1 MVSTSEVL
9 AANPEAFVRL
19 HKALIKAFDTFE
31 HEQDESIKMMQ
42 NYLELDTEVLRAD
55 AYSRYSPN
63 PEINVDAVQTFW
75 DAMNEIKYI
84 DSDLDIMDYVDET
97 YYNTARCKCWKKI
110 LTTLSIK
117 NSLKADMDQMQNN
130 Q

>member
-97 YYNTARCKCWKKI
+97 YYNTA
-110 LTTLSIK
+110 
-117 NSLKADMDQMQNN
+117 MEQMLVENPDNTVFQELAKGGDGSNAE
-130 Q
+130 

>member
-84 DSDLDIMDYVDET
+84 DSDLDIMDYVDES
-97 YYNTARCKCWKKI
+97 YYNTA
-110 LTTLSIK
+110 
-117 NSLKADMDQMQNN
+117 MEQMLEENPVNTFYQELAKGGYGSNAE
-130 Q
+130 

>member
-19 HKALIKAFDTFE
+19 HKALIKAFYTFE

-97 YYNTARCKCWKKI
+97 YYNTA
-110 LTTLSIK
+110 
-117 NSLKADMDQMQNN
+117 MEQMLEENPDNTFYQELAKGGYGSNAE
-130 Q
+130 

>member
-1 MVSTSEVL
+1 MVYTSEVL

-97 YYNTARCKCWKKI
+97 YYNTA
-110 LTTLSIK
+110 
-117 NSLKADMDQMQNN
+117 MEQMLEENPDNTFYQELAKGGYGSNAE
-130 Q
+130 

>member
-63 PEINVDAVQTFW
+63 SEINVDAVQTFW

-97 YYNTARCKCWKKI
+97 YYNTA
-110 LTTLSIK
+110 
-117 NSLKADMDQMQNN
+117 MEQMLEENPDNTFYQELAKGGYGSNAE
-130 Q
+130 

>member
-9 AANPEAFVRL
+9 AVNPEAFVRL

-84 DSDLDIMDYVDET
+84 DSDLDIMDYVDES
-97 YYNTARCKCWKKI
+97 YYNTAI
-110 LTTLSIK
+110 E
-117 NSLKADMDQMQNN
+117 QMLEENPDNTFYQELAKGGYGSNAE
-130 Q
+130 

>member
-9 AANPEAFVRL
+9 AGNPEAFVRL

-31 HEQDESIKMMQ
+31 HDQDASITMMQ
-42 NYLELDTEVLRAD
+42 QYLEMDAEVLRAD
-55 AYSRYSPN
+55 AYSSYSPN

-84 DSDLDIMDYVDET
+84 ESDLNVLDYIDET
-97 YYNTARCKCWKKI
+97 YYDTAMAEMLEENPDNEFYQEVAKGGYG
-110 LTTLSIK
+110 SH
-117 NSLKADMDQMQNN
+117 AE
-130 Q
+130 

>member
-84 DSDLDIMDYVDET
+84 DSDLNIMDYVDET
-97 YYNTARCKCWKKI
+97 YYNTA
-110 LTTLSIK
+110 
-117 NSLKADMDQMQNN
+117 MEQMLEENPDNTFYQELAKGGYGSNAE
-130 Q
+130 

>member
-19 HKALIKAFDTFE
+19 HKALIKAFDNFE
-31 HEQDESIKMMQ
+31 HEQDESNKMMQ

-97 YYNTARCKCWKKI
+97 YYNTA
-110 LTTLSIK
+110 
-117 NSLKADMDQMQNN
+117 MEQMLEENPDNTFYQELAKGGYGSNAE
-130 Q
+130 

>member
-97 YYNTARCKCWKKI
+97 YYNTA
-110 LTTLSIK
+110 
-117 NSLKADMDQMQNN
+117 MQQMFEENPDNTFYQELAKGGDGSNAE
-130 Q
+130 

>member
-42 NYLELDTEVLRAD
+42 NYMELDTEVLRAD

-97 YYNTARCKCWKKI
+97 YYNTA
-110 LTTLSIK
+110 
-117 NSLKADMDQMQNN
+117 MEQMLEENPDNTFYQELAKGGYGSNAE
-130 Q
+130 

>member
-84 DSDLDIMDYVDET
+84 DSDLDIMDYVNET
-97 YYNTARCKCWKKI
+97 YYNTA
-110 LTTLSIK
+110 
-117 NSLKADMDQMQNN
+117 MEQMLEENPDNTFYQELAKGGYGSNAE
-130 Q
+130 

>member
-75 DAMNEIKYI
+75 DAMNELKYI

-97 YYNTARCKCWKKI
+97 YYNTA
-110 LTTLSIK
+110 
-117 NSLKADMDQMQNN
+117 MEQMLEENPDNTFYQELAKGGYGSNAE
-130 Q
+130 

>member
-84 DSDLDIMDYVDET
+84 DSDLDIMNYVDET
-97 YYNTARCKCWKKI
+97 YYNTA
-110 LTTLSIK
+110 
-117 NSLKADMDQMQNN
+117 MEQMLEENPDNTFYQELAKGGYGSNAE
-130 Q
+130 

>member
-19 HKALIKAFDTFE
+19 HKALIKAFDTF
-31 HEQDESIKMMQ
+31 EQDESIKMMQ

-97 YYNTARCKCWKKI
+97 YYNTA
-110 LTTLSIK
+110 
-117 NSLKADMDQMQNN
+117 MEQMLEENPDNTFYQELAKGGYGSNAE
-130 Q
+130 

>member
-31 HEQDESIKMMQ
+31 HDQDESIKMMQ

-97 YYNTARCKCWKKI
+97 YYNTA
-110 LTTLSIK
+110 
-117 NSLKADMDQMQNN
+117 MEQMLEENPDNTFYQELAKGGYGSNAE
-130 Q
+130 

>member
-19 HKALIKAFDTFE
+19 HKALIKAFDTSE

-97 YYNTARCKCWKKI
+97 YYNTA
-110 LTTLSIK
+110 
-117 NSLKADMDQMQNN
+117 MEQMLEENPDNTFYQELAKGGYGSNAE
-130 Q
+130 

>member
-97 YYNTARCKCWKKI
+97 YYNT
-110 LTTLSIK
+110 T
-117 NSLKADMDQMQNN
+117 MEQMLEENPDNTFYQELAKGGYGSNAE
-130 Q
+130 

>member
-19 HKALIKAFDTFE
+19 HKALIKTFDTFE

-97 YYNTARCKCWKKI
+97 YYNTA
-110 LTTLSIK
+110 
-117 NSLKADMDQMQNN
+117 MEQMLEENPDNTFYQELAKGGYGSNAE
-130 Q
+130 

>member
-97 YYNTARCKCWKKI
+97 YYNTA
-110 LTTLSIK
+110 
-117 NSLKADMDQMQNN
+117 MEQMLEENPDNTFYQELAQGGYGSNAE
-130 Q
+130 

>member
-19 HKALIKAFDTFE
+19 HKALIKAFDTVE

-97 YYNTARCKCWKKI
+97 YYNTA
-110 LTTLSIK
+110 
-117 NSLKADMDQMQNN
+117 MEQMLEENPDNTFYQELAKGGYGSNAE
-130 Q
+130 

>member
-42 NYLELDTEVLRAD
+42 NYLELDTEVLRAG

-97 YYNTARCKCWKKI
+97 YYNTA
-110 LTTLSIK
+110 
-117 NSLKADMDQMQNN
+117 MEQMLEENPDNTFYQELAKGGYGSNAE
-130 Q
+130 

>member
-63 PEINVDAVQTFW
+63 PEINIDAVQTFW

-97 YYNTARCKCWKKI
+97 YYNTA
-110 LTTLSIK
+110 
-117 NSLKADMDQMQNN
+117 MEQMLEENPDNTFYQELAKGGYGSNAE
-130 Q
+130 

>member
-97 YYNTARCKCWKKI
+97 YYNTA
-110 LTTLSIK
+110 
-117 NSLKADMDQMQNN
+117 MEQMLEENPDNTFYQELAKGGYGSNVE
-130 Q
+130 

>member
-31 HEQDESIKMMQ
+31 HEQDESIEMMQ
-42 NYLELDTEVLRAD
+42 NYMELDTEVLRAD

-97 YYNTARCKCWKKI
+97 YYNTA
-110 LTTLSIK
+110 
-117 NSLKADMDQMQNN
+117 MEQMLEENPDNTFYQELAKGGYGSNAE
-130 Q
+130 

>member
-42 NYLELDTEVLRAD
+42 NYLELDTEVPRAD

-97 YYNTARCKCWKKI
+97 YYNTA
-110 LTTLSIK
+110 
-117 NSLKADMDQMQNN
+117 MEQMLEENPDNTFYQELAKGGYGSNAE
-130 Q
+130 

>member
-42 NYLELDTEVLRAD
+42 NYLELNTEVLRAD

-97 YYNTARCKCWKKI
+97 YYNTAMEQM
-110 LTTLSIK
+110 LEK
-117 NSLKADMDQMQNN
+117 NPDNTFYQELAKGGYGSNAE
-130 Q
+130 

>member
-9 AANPEAFVRL
+9 AANLEAFVRL

-97 YYNTARCKCWKKI
+97 YYNTA
-110 LTTLSIK
+110 
-117 NSLKADMDQMQNN
+117 MEQMLEENPDNTFYQELAKGGYGSNVE
-130 Q
+130 

>member
-75 DAMNEIKYI
+75 DAMNEINYI

-97 YYNTARCKCWKKI
+97 YYNTA
-110 LTTLSIK
+110 
-117 NSLKADMDQMQNN
+117 MEQMLEENPDNTFYQELAKGGYGSNAE
-130 Q
+130 

>member
-84 DSDLDIMDYVDET
+84 DSDLDIMDYLDET
-97 YYNTARCKCWKKI
+97 YYNTA
-110 LTTLSIK
+110 
-117 NSLKADMDQMQNN
+117 MEQMLEENPDNTFYQELAKGGYGSNAE
-130 Q
+130 

>member
-1 MVSTSEVL
+1 
-9 AANPEAFVRL
+9 
-19 HKALIKAFDTFE
+19 
-31 HEQDESIKMMQ
+31 MMQ

-97 YYNTARCKCWKKI
+97 YYNTA
-110 LTTLSIK
+110 
-117 NSLKADMDQMQNN
+117 MEQMLEENPDNTFYQELAKGGYGSNAE
-130 Q
+130 

>member
-84 DSDLDIMDYVDET
+84 NSDLDIMDYVDET
-97 YYNTARCKCWKKI
+97 YYNTA
-110 LTTLSIK
+110 
-117 NSLKADMDQMQNN
+117 MEQMLEENPDNTFYQELAKGGYGSNAE
-130 Q
+130 

>member
-84 DSDLDIMDYVDET
+84 DSDLDIMDYVDDT
-97 YYNTARCKCWKKI
+97 YYNTA
-110 LTTLSIK
+110 
-117 NSLKADMDQMQNN
+117 MEQMLEENPDNTFYQELAKGGYGSNAE
-130 Q
+130 

>member
-97 YYNTARCKCWKKI
+97 YYNTA
-110 LTTLSIK
+110 
-117 NSLKADMDQMQNN
+117 MEQMLEENPDNTFYQELAKGGYGSNAE
-130 Q
+130 

>member
-1 MVSTSEVL
+1 M
-9 AANPEAFVRL
+9 N
-19 HKALIKAFDTFE
+19 
-31 HEQDESIKMMQ
+31 QDESIKMMQ

-84 DSDLDIMDYVDET
+84 DSLIWISWTMSMKLT
-97 YYNTARCKCWKKI
+97 ITPLWSKCWKKI